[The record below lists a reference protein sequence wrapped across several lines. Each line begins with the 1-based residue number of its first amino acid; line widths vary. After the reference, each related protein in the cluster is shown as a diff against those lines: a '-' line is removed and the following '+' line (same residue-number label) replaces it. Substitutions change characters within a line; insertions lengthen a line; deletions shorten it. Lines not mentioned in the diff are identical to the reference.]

1 MRKSVRLGRVV
12 VLSIEGLKKQ
22 TEWARKVID
31 VTDDR
36 MMKRVFVENV
46 PGKQPREDQ
55 AKDGPLI

>member
-1 MRKSVRLGRVV
+1 MRKSVRLGQAV

-46 PGKQPREDQ
+46 PGKQP
-55 AKDGPLI
+55 